1 MAVADTL
8 HHVAFDEVPAGDYWH
23 VYDLAYGP
31 LATHPCCQARLAL
44 VAGRP
49 ATVIVRPTFYIAWT
63 PDAALWETALR
74 DVAPDAAGGVS
85 LLPGYAATHGLARLS
100 LNRPLPIVAMDHP
113 ARRKIIDYGSPED
126 QRWHGHLTTDRYRRT
141 HAAAAAVDGQCRAAG
156 HVLPGF
162 RWHSRQLQSDLVGV
176 LYGDVSDGDWAVSE
190 TIELATPRGQAMLVE
205 ALGRAQMVLVPD
217 LRSVVADSRT
227 VDP

>member
-8 HHVAFDEVPAGDYWH
+8 HHLLFDVVPAGDYWH

-49 ATVIVRPTFYIAWT
+49 DTVIVRPTFYIAWT

-85 LLPGYAATHGLARLS
+85 LLPGYAAGHGLARLS
-100 LNRPLPIVAMDHP
+100 LRHPLPIVAMDHP
-113 ARRKIIDYGSPED
+113 ARRKVIDYNSPED

-141 HAAAAAVDGQCRAAG
+141 HFAAATVDAQCRASG
-156 HVLPGF
+156 ELLPGF
-162 RWHSRQLQSDLVGV
+162 RWHSRQLQRDLVGV
-176 LYGDVSDGDWAVSE
+176 LYGALSDHWSVAE
-190 TIELATPRGQAMLVE
+190 TIELAAPRGQAMLTA

-217 LRSVVADSRT
+217 LRAVVADSRT